1 MLQKNDIARVYETVL
16 SIPGM
21 NEKVKIGL
29 QVTRKNILLLNKVI
43 EKGLNNKEHD
53 DKLVSILDII
63 PAESIQELKEIAAEL
78 LQRAGLSEMNQK
90 LGSF

>member
-1 MLQKNDIARVYETVL
+1 MLQKNDMARVYETVL

-29 QVTRKNILLLNKVI
+29 QVTRKNLLLLNKVI
-43 EKGLNNKEHD
+43 EKGLNTKEPD

-63 PAESIQELKEIAAEL
+63 PVESIQELKEIAAEL
-78 LQRAGLSEMNQK
+78 LQRAGLTEMNQK